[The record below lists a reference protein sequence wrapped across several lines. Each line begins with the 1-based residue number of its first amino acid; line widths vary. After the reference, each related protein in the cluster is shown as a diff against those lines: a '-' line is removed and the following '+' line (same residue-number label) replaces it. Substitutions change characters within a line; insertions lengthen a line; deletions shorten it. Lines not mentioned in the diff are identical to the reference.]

1 MGIDFGKLIGNLG
14 TTAASMQNDKSKI
27 DTKTEL
33 NTYVSGWDAI
43 KAKAQT
49 ENAKT
54 ENIDTQV
61 DIDTLEAEMKSEL
74 AGLMGAEFGKS
85 AGVENKGN
93 AEQPLFSEDEI
104 SLENMMSLLSTEDGL
119 DIDKLREENKKR
131 IHSTP
136 DEQSADDVYN
146 MNNFGFAPELT
157 DILVETN
164 PGAVKYISNAIKSGR
179 ATAISDDIH
188 KFQYD
193 VNGADNILQAIR
205 NMPLDI
211 EDADTPL

>member
-85 AGVENKGN
+85 AGVKNKGN

-119 DIDKLREENKKR
+119 DIDKLREENKKPML
-131 IHSTP
+131 STQ
-136 DEQSADDVYN
+136 DEQSAVDK
-146 MNNFGFAPELT
+146 MNEFGFDTELT
-157 DILVETN
+157 DILLETN

-193 VNGADNILQAIR
+193 VNGADNILHAMR